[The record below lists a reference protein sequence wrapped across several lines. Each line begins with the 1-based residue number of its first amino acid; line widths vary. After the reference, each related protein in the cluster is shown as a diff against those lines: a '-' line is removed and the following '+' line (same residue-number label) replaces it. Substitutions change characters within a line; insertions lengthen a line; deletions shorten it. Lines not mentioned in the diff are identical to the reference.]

1 MSLLERVGLGS
12 FIDLLFR
19 APISIVSS
27 LLAFVACDSGHVPGL
42 KLLTRLT
49 IAPIVISITMA
60 VVVTIEMSIGVI
72 GSKSTT
78 VGVTMGVMVAALV
91 EVASML
97 VEMVASSV
105 LSGVLFLVRDLRV
118 VLAAAELPL
127 AVLFFPDV
135 VVQCDGLVK
144 E

>member
-1 MSLLERVGLGS
+1 MSLLEWMGLGS
-12 FIDLLFR
+12 IIGLQFR

-105 LSGVLFLVRDLRV
+105 LRRVMLLVSDLRV
-118 VLAAAELPL
+118 SFAVAGFPL

-135 VVQCDGLVK
+135 VVQGNGLIK

>member
-1 MSLLERVGLGS
+1 MSLLERIGLGS
-12 FIDLLFR
+12 IIGLLFR
-19 APISIVSS
+19 ASISVVSS
-27 LLAFVACDSGHVPGL
+27 LLAFVAGDCGHVPGL

-49 IAPIVISITMA
+49 IAPIVISISMA
-60 VVVTIEMSIGVI
+60 VVVTIEMSIEVI

-78 VGVTMGVMVAALV
+78 VGVTMGVMVAAPV

-105 LSGVLFLVRDLRV
+105 LSGVILLVRDLRV

-135 VVQCDGLVK
+135 VEIGRAHV
-144 E
+144 